1 MVILQRCSRR
11 PKLVNPPKSKDD
23 APSFSVVACP
33 ETQAEKQ
40 SKSSLWDEAM
50 EKLSKDDKA
59 WINGNSQQFLDSS
72 DPGIRGIIALVDE
85 KRQECEA
92 KRWTTVKVF
101 KTTISLS
108 DLASNA
114 ITWLNKF
121 KEVGDT
127 IVQYDPGHAALPWA
141 ATRFILQSA
150 ISYQEHMAFSLI
162 SIEKTTRIVHRCQ
175 IYELL
180 YNCGTLD
187 AQVVGGLEKAL
198 VDLYASLLHVLARV
212 GKFLCKDTANRSLYA
227 VFRPTEGTD
236 LLSELEKLENEVI
249 KEASVCESKRSAE
262 SDSKSRE
269 QVQKLQCLLKL
280 EEPVLRIDENVQ
292 KVLEKMEMN
301 ELIHILDWISPLEY
315 NQPHQRV
322 KEARTKGTCN
332 WIVEQPKFYE
342 WQSESS
348 SITFWLQGFAGTG
361 KTFITSRVIDLVAE
375 TLGSKR
381 NHEGFAYFYCNQT
394 EPTRRQALLVLRSF
408 IRQLSSP
415 KSMSG
420 HLDPKLKQLYLESRL
435 NGAGWTLDLCKEIL
449 VHLFNLYPHTT
460 IILDALDECET
471 EERRLLLNVFDWT
484 SKSSSRPVKI
494 FISSRPEADIRQ
506 RLVHLSNL
514 EISAKNNGHDIADFI
529 MQSSENEGLWNIALA
544 GNPVLKEE
552 IVQTLIEKSDGKFQW
567 ARLQIDQ
574 LRVIDHVKDLRARLG
589 KLPKDLKSSYDE
601 IYQRILD
608 RPEYSRVRTLR
619 ALKWVMV
626 APFPLSTEQLLDAIR
641 VDPYAEEID
650 EPGEVTE
657 EQLIGWCA
665 NLLFLDKTQNY
676 NVPTPA
682 VWRPC
687 HLSVVEY
694 LEEQFTIPTAH
705 MFVTMALL
713 FLLISQPDE
722 TEREELVVQYHA
734 RRYWMVF
741 VQKYDKPSIDFSLAP
756 FYKLV
761 TMLKRFLGSPT
772 QSSDAYN
779 RWVQLVDSVRL
790 QSGVL
795 ANKEFLGS
803 SSPLFGVCVYPV
815 FYPLRDWWES
825 DDVEFDPLVLNQ
837 DGENLLTMAVMSD
850 CMSICES
857 LVRRGVQVNPEK
869 HGECFGS
876 PLAAAA
882 DRGNTHMVEFLLE
895 RGAQVNLLLQGGRF
909 GSALAAARS
918 TSMCQ
923 LFIDRGADVNLQLH
937 AGAYGS
943 ALASVAF
950 YGSQAKATLLI
961 NNGADVNLPLSHG
974 NYGNAL
980 IAASYM
986 QQLDMGRL
994 LVKYG
999 ADTNQL
1005 PPAGIYGSALIAA
1018 CHSFDASPAMI
1029 EFLIENG
1036 AEVNAIPKAGRYG
1049 SALASVIR
1057 NEFLRVERHSR
1068 IDLLIEH
1075 GADINLVLPTGLYGS
1090 ALISAASTDFA
1101 VFMHLIEKGAVHLYT
1116 PHGCYGS
1123 LLIAAMQSHSTK
1135 LVEFLL
1141 DQGVEVDQIPD
1152 GEDAVFGTALI
1163 AGAYWG
1169 FTSGVQ
1175 MLLDAGAQANLRT
1188 EVGRFGNTLAAARAD
1203 LTDEGGVF
1211 NDTPWYDDEDRD
1223 EWKSEVEELL
1233 LKYGA
1238 TE

>member
-1 MVILQRCSRR
+1 MTTTALHIQQKSSFLNNNLMAR

-33 ETQAEKQ
+33 ETQAEQQ

-72 DPGIRGIIALVDE
+72 GPGIRGIIALVDE

-108 DLASNA
+108 DLASNS

-162 SIEKTTRIVHRCQ
+162 SVEKTTRIVHRCQ

-227 VFRPTEGTD
+227 VLRPTEGTD

-249 KEASVCESKRSAE
+249 KEASVCESKRRADA
-262 SDSKSRE
+262 DSKSRE
-269 QVQKLQCLLKL
+269 QVQKLQALLKL

-292 KVLEKMEMN
+292 KVLEKMEMG

-315 NQPHQRV
+315 NQPHQR
-322 KEARTKGTCN
+322 
-332 WIVEQPKFYE
+332 
-342 WQSESS
+342 SETS

-420 HLDPKLKQLYLESRL
+420 HLDPKLKQLYLDSRL

-471 EERRLLLNVFDWT
+471 EERRLLLNIFDWA

-529 MQSSENEGLWNIALA
+529 KQSSENEGLWNIALA

-626 APFPLSTEQLLDAIR
+626 TPFPLSTEQLLDAIR

-676 NVPTPA
+676 HVPTPA
-682 VWRPC
+682 LWRPC
-687 HLSVVEY
+687 HLSVIEY
-694 LEEQFTIPTAH
+694 LEEQFTVPTAH
-705 MFVTMALL
+705 MQNLDMAQ
-713 FLLISQPDE
+713 FL
-722 TEREELVVQYHA
+722 V
-734 RRYWMVF
+734 
-741 VQKYDKPSIDFSLAP
+741 
-756 FYKLV
+756 
-761 TMLKRFLGSPT
+761 
-772 QSSDAYN
+772 
-779 RWVQLVDSVRL
+779 
-790 QSGVL
+790 
-795 ANKEFLGS
+795 
-803 SSPLFGVCVYPV
+803 
-815 FYPLRDWWES
+815 
-825 DDVEFDPLVLNQ
+825 
-837 DGENLLTMAVMSD
+837 
-850 CMSICES
+850 
-857 LVRRGVQVNPEK
+857 K
-869 HGECFGS
+869 HG
-876 PLAAAA
+876 A
-882 DRGNTHMVEFLLE
+882 D
-895 RGAQVNLLLQGGRF
+895 A
-909 GSALAAARS
+909 
-918 TSMCQ
+918 
-923 LFIDRGADVNLQLH
+923 
-937 AGAYGS
+937 
-943 ALASVAF
+943 
-950 YGSQAKATLLI
+950 
-961 NNGADVNLPLSHG
+961 
-974 NYGNAL
+974 
-980 IAASYM
+980 
-986 QQLDMGRL
+986 
-994 LVKYG
+994 
-999 ADTNQL
+999 NQL
-1005 PPAGIYGSALIAA
+1005 PPVGVYGSALIAA
-1018 CHSFDASPAMI
+1018 CHSFDAPPAMI

-1049 SALASVIR
+1049 SALASIIR
-1057 NEFLRVERHSR
+1057 NDFLRVERNSR
-1068 IDLLIEH
+1068 IDLLIKY
-1075 GADINLVLPTGLYGS
+1075 GADVNLVLPTGLYGS
-1090 ALISAASTDFA
+1090 ALISAASSDFA
-1101 VFMHLIEKGAVHLYT
+1101 VFMYLIEKGADLHLDT
-1116 PHGCYGS
+1116 QHGCYGS

-1152 GEDAVFGTALI
+1152 GEDVVFGTALI

-1175 MLLDAGAQANLRT
+1175 MLLDAGAQVNLRT
-1188 EVGRFGNTLAAARAD
+1188 EVGKFGNTLVAARAD
-1203 LTDEGGVF
+1203 LTDEEGF
-1211 NDTPWYDDEDRD
+1211 FKDTPWYDDEDRD

>member
-1 MVILQRCSRR
+1 MAR

-50 EKLSKDDKA
+50 EKLSEDDKA
-59 WINGNSQQFLDSS
+59 WINGNSRQFLDSS
-72 DPGIRGIIALVDE
+72 GPGVRGIIALVDE

-92 KRWTTVKVF
+92 KRWTTVKAF

-127 IVQYDPGHAALPWA
+127 IVQYDPGHAGLPWA

-162 SIEKTTRIVHRCQ
+162 SVEKTTRIVHRCQ

-212 GKFLCKDTANRSLYA
+212 GKFLSKDTANRSLYA
-227 VFRPTEGTD
+227 VLRPTEGTD

-249 KEASVCESKRSAE
+249 KEASVCESKRRADA
-262 SDSKSRE
+262 DSKSRE
-269 QVQKLQCLLKL
+269 QVQKLQALLKL

-292 KVLEKMEMN
+292 KVLEKMEMG

-342 WQSESS
+342 WQSETS

-420 HLDPKLKQLYLESRL
+420 HLDPKLKQLYIDSRL
-435 NGAGWTLDLCKEIL
+435 NGAGWTINLCKEIL

-471 EERRLLLNVFDWT
+471 EERRLLLNIFDWA

-529 MQSSENEGLWNIALA
+529 KQSSENEGLWNIALA

-552 IVQTLIEKSDGKFQW
+552 IVQTLIQKSDGKFQW

-589 KLPKDLKSSYDE
+589 KLPKDLKSSYAE

-665 NLLFLDKTQNY
+665 NLLFLDKTQPY

-694 LEEQFTIPTAH
+694 LEERFTMPTAH

-713 FLLISQPDE
+713 FLLISQPDKLE
-722 TEREELVVQYHA
+722 QEELVVRYHA

-741 VQKYDKPSIDFSLAP
+741 VQKYDTPSIDFSLAP
-756 FYKLV
+756 YDKLV
-761 TMLKRFLGSPT
+761 AMLKRFLGSPT

-779 RWVQLVDSVRL
+779 RWVQLVDSVGL
-790 QSGVL
+790 QSG
-795 ANKEFLGS
+795 
-803 SSPLFGVCVYPV
+803 
-815 FYPLRDWWES
+815 
-825 DDVEFDPLVLNQ
+825 
-837 DGENLLTMAVMSD
+837 
-850 CMSICES
+850 
-857 LVRRGVQVNPEK
+857 VNPEK

-876 PLAAAA
+876 PLVAAANN
-882 DRGNTHMVEFLLE
+882 GNTHMVEFLLE

-999 ADTNQL
+999 ADANQF

-1018 CHSFDASPAMI
+1018 CHSFNASPAMI

-1036 AEVNAIPKAGRYG
+1036 AEVNATPKAGLYG

-1057 NEFLRVERHSR
+1057 NEFLRIERDSR

-1075 GADINLVLPTGLYGS
+1075 GTDVNLVLPTGLYGS

-1101 VFMHLIEKGAVHLYT
+1101 VFMYLIEKGADIHLYT

-1152 GEDAVFGTALI
+1152 GEDVVFGTALI

-1175 MLLDAGAQANLRT
+1175 MLLDAGAQVNLRT
-1188 EVGRFGNTLAAARAD
+1188 EVGKFGNTLVAARAD
-1203 LTDEGGVF
+1203 LTDEEGF
-1211 NDTPWYDDEDRD
+1211 FKDTPWYDDEDRD

>member
-1 MVILQRCSRR
+1 MTTTALHIQQKSSFFNNNPMAR

-40 SKSSLWDEAM
+40 SKSSLWDEAI

-72 DPGIRGIIALVDE
+72 GPGIRGIIALVDE

-127 IVQYDPGHAALPWA
+127 IVQYDPGHAGLPWA

-227 VFRPTEGTD
+227 VLRPTEGTD

-262 SDSKSRE
+262 SDSKSQE
-269 QVQKLQCLLKL
+269 QVQKLQSLLRL

-348 SITFWLQGFAGTG
+348 SITFWLQGFGKYQAPSSKESSNTLVAGTG

-375 TLGSKR
+375 TLQSKR

-420 HLDPKLKQLYLESRL
+420 HLDPKLKQLYLDSRL

-471 EERRLLLNVFDWT
+471 EERRLLLNIFDWA

-529 MQSSENEGLWNIALA
+529 KQSSENEGLWNIALA

-694 LEEQFTIPTAH
+694 LEERFTMPTAH

-722 TEREELVVQYHA
+722 SEQEELVVQYHA

-741 VQKYDKPSIDFSLAP
+741 VQKYDKPSIDFNLDP
-756 FYKLV
+756 YDKLV
-761 TMLKRFLGSPT
+761 AMLKRFLGSPT

-779 RWVQLVDSVRL
+779 RWVQLVDSVGL
-790 QSGVL
+790 QSG
-795 ANKEFLGS
+795 
-803 SSPLFGVCVYPV
+803 
-815 FYPLRDWWES
+815 
-825 DDVEFDPLVLNQ
+825 
-837 DGENLLTMAVMSD
+837 
-850 CMSICES
+850 
-857 LVRRGVQVNPEK
+857 
-869 HGECFGS
+869 
-876 PLAAAA
+876 
-882 DRGNTHMVEFLLE
+882 
-895 RGAQVNLLLQGGRF
+895 
-909 GSALAAARS
+909 
-918 TSMCQ
+918 
-923 LFIDRGADVNLQLH
+923 
-937 AGAYGS
+937 
-943 ALASVAF
+943 
-950 YGSQAKATLLI
+950 
-961 NNGADVNLPLSHG
+961 
-974 NYGNAL
+974 
-980 IAASYM
+980 
-986 QQLDMGRL
+986 LDMGRL

-999 ADTNQL
+999 ADANQL

-1068 IDLLIEH
+1068 IDFLIEH

-1101 VFMHLIEKGAVHLYT
+1101 VFMHLIEKGADIHLYT

-1152 GEDAVFGTALI
+1152 GEDVVFGTALI

-1175 MLLDAGAQANLRT
+1175 MLLDAGAQVNLRT
-1188 EVGRFGNTLAAARAD
+1188 EVGNFGNTLVAARAD

-1211 NDTPWYDDEDRD
+1211 KDTPWYDDEDRD